1 MTRRKKLL
9 PLLILP
15 VLAMAA
21 FFSASHR
28 LVGAQN
34 SGPAA
39 NGHGNLTTSNG
50 ELRTFSFNAVQK
62 KDGTVIG
69 NATLQNRGLDSFLKI
84 DINCLMVT
92 GNIATMSGVVTH
104 SDDPRG
110 DFKGLPAIFRVVDN
124 GEGANSPP
132 DLISGVVVLGDEDA
146 LITCRDPFPLPLRTI
161 EAGNI
166 QVKP

>member
-9 PLLILP
+9 PLLILLL
-15 VLAMAA
+15 LAMAA
-21 FFSASHR
+21 FGSASLT

-39 NGHGNLTTSNG
+39 NGHGNTTAVND
-50 ELRTFSFNAVQK
+50 ELRTFSFHAIQK
-62 KDGTVIG
+62 KDGTVTG
-69 NATLQNRGLDSFLKI
+69 NMTLHNRGLDSFLKV
-84 DINCLMVT
+84 DINCLLVT

-110 DFKGLPAIFRVVDN
+110 DFEGLPAIFRVVDN
-124 GEGANSPP
+124 GEGENSPP
-132 DLISGVVVLGDEDA
+132 DLISGVVVLGDEDS
-146 LITCRDPFPLPLRTI
+146 LITCKDPFPLTLRLI

>member
-9 PLLILP
+9 PLLILL

-21 FFSASHR
+21 FGSASIT

-39 NGHGNLTTSNG
+39 NGHGNTTAVND
-50 ELRTFSFNAVQK
+50 ELRTFSFNAIQK
-62 KDGTVIG
+62 KDGTVTG
-69 NATLQNRGLDSFLKI
+69 NMTLHNRGLDTFTKV
-84 DINCLMVT
+84 DINCLLVT

-110 DFKGLPAIFRVVDN
+110 DSKGLPAIFRVVDN
-124 GEGANSPP
+124 GEGENSPP
-132 DLISGVVVLGDEDA
+132 DLISGVVVLGDEDL
-146 LITCRDPFPLPLRTI
+146 LITCKDPFPLALRPI